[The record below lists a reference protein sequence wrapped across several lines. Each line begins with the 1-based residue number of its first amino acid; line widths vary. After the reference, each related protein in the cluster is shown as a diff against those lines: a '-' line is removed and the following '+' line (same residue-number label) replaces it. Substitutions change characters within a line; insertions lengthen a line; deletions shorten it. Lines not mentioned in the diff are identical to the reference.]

1 MDIRQLEAFVYTAK
15 YQSFSLAAQKLYLSQ
30 PTVSSHICNLEK
42 ELHTQLLQRTTKALS
57 MTPAGRRLYSYAA
70 EILDLRHKAILELTS
85 QQEAMLHIGVSSVP
99 SLHLLPELLAA
110 YHAQAPEVRFRTSCS
125 DSLDVIRRV
134 SEGGCDIGLAG
145 TKTAA
150 PGCGFLPV
158 TSDELVLAAPNT
170 PHFREY
176 QQQKEPLRALL
187 REPFLSNPDQYIEPF
202 LPPDTPRLE
211 VTASDDGSI
220 LSMVAGGLGVS
231 VLSAFSLVGYEGQ
244 VRVLQLEE
252 PIALRLGAAVKS
264 MNAAGTSARAFL
276 SFLRD
281 YYGKNDTP

>member
-70 EILDLRHKAILELTS
+70 EILDLRHKAVLELTS
-85 QQEAMLHIGVSSVP
+85 QQEATLHIGVSSVP

-110 YHAQAPEVRFRTSCS
+110 YHAQVPEVRFRTSCS

-158 TSDELVLAAPNT
+158 TSDELVLAAPNISGNISSRRSRCGRCCASRFCCART
-170 PHFREY
+170 T
-176 QQQKEPLRALL
+176 RAPS
-187 REPFLSNPDQYIEPF
+187 RKRCTFC
-202 LPPDTPRLE
+202 
-211 VTASDDGSI
+211 
-220 LSMVAGGLGVS
+220 
-231 VLSAFSLVGYEGQ
+231 
-244 VRVLQLEE
+244 
-252 PIALRLGAAVKS
+252 
-264 MNAAGTSARAFL
+264 GTWGCRST
-276 SFLRD
+276 S
-281 YYGKNDTP
+281 

>member
-70 EILDLRHKAILELTS
+70 EILDLRHKAVLELTS

-110 YHAQAPEVRFRTSCS
+110 YHVQAPEVRFRTSCS
-125 DSLDVIRRV
+125 DSLDVIRKV

-187 REPFLSNPDQYIEPF
+187 REPFL
-202 LPPDTPRLE
+202 
-211 VTASDDGSI
+211 
-220 LSMVAGGLGVS
+220 
-231 VLSAFSLVGYEGQ
+231 
-244 VRVLQLEE
+244 
-252 PIALRLGAAVKS
+252 LREDNS
-264 MNAAGTSARAFL
+264 GTKQETL
-276 SFLRD
+276 YFLRHIGLSLD
-281 YYGKNDTP
+281 EPSWMTRPRSSAASRSAWVFPSCRARPCRTMRSRADCCCFRWGSRLFCAGFTSCIRPRAVCRSRRDVFWIS

>member
-70 EILDLRHKAILELTS
+70 EILDLRHKAVLELTS

-110 YHAQAPEVRFRTSCS
+110 YHVQAPEVRFRTSCS
-125 DSLDVIRRV
+125 DSLDVIRKV

-187 REPFLSNPDQYIEPF
+187 REPFLSSPDQYIEPF

-231 VLSAFSLVGYEGQ
+231 VLSSFSLVGYEGQ
-244 VRVLQLEE
+244 VRVLQLEK

-264 MNAAGTSARAFL
+264 VNTIGTSARMFL
-276 SFLRD
+276 TFLRE
-281 YYGKNDTP
+281 YYGKDDTQ

>member
-1 MDIRQLEAFVYTAK
+1 
-15 YQSFSLAAQKLYLSQ
+15 
-30 PTVSSHICNLEK
+30 
-42 ELHTQLLQRTTKALS
+42 
-57 MTPAGRRLYSYAA
+57 
-70 EILDLRHKAILELTS
+70 
-85 QQEAMLHIGVSSVP
+85 MLHIGVSSVP

-176 QQQKEPLRALL
+176 QQQKEQIGRAH
-187 REPFLSNPDQYIEPF
+187 
-202 LPPDTPRLE
+202 
-211 VTASDDGSI
+211 V
-220 LSMVAGGLGVS
+220 
-231 VLSAFSLVGYEGQ
+231 
-244 VRVLQLEE
+244 
-252 PIALRLGAAVKS
+252 
-264 MNAAGTSARAFL
+264 
-276 SFLRD
+276 
-281 YYGKNDTP
+281 